1 MNTKLVEKNLTKKVS
16 KDFPEISVK
25 NEDWKYV
32 GKNIYTVKD
41 FEVGKPVKII
51 ENKNFNVDTNCFE
64 FLINKEEKNVEITD
78 IEKVKKSIIDE
89 SIKRPFDKFS
99 IEQFEKLTGGIQLN
113 IKGDFSDYYSINFQ
127 SEDTSVPYL
136 GVNVEK
142 NKSGRLLFNFGEL
155 VKGDI
160 FPTIELFLEQNA
172 SLEIIINVTS
182 KNEISLINNL
192 YAKLLND
199 ANLSVHMVS
208 TGGLFSRSRLDIDL
222 FGNGS
227 GFEIDG
233 VYFGENNQIHDTRV
247 FVNHLGKSTTS
258 NMITKGVLGDES
270 SSIFTGTIHIAE
282 GAVKTQSQQE
292 NRNIILTEKASAQSV
307 PNLEILCDDVICGH
321 GSSVGPIDETLYH
334 YVMSRGINKENAE
347 KLLIKGFFNE
357 VINEDAWDIIH
368 DEVAD
373 TLTQKYENILER
385 KSNEG

>member
-113 IKGDFSDYYSINFQ
+113 IKEDFSDYYSINFQ
-127 SEDTSVPYL
+127 SEDTAVPYL

-282 GAVKTQSQQE
+282 GAVKTESQQE

-334 YVMSRGINKENAE
+334 YVMSRGINKEDAE

>member
-113 IKGDFSDYYSINFQ
+113 IKEDFSDYYSINFQ

-282 GAVKTQSQQE
+282 GAVKTESQQE

-334 YVMSRGINKENAE
+334 YVMSRGINKEDAE

-368 DEVAD
+368 DEVAE

>member
-64 FLINKEEKNVEITD
+64 FLINKEEKNIEITD

-113 IKGDFSDYYSINFQ
+113 IKEDFSDYYSINFQ

-282 GAVKTQSQQE
+282 GAVKTESQQE

-334 YVMSRGINKENAE
+334 YVMSRVINKEDAE

>member
-64 FLINKEEKNVEITD
+64 FLVNKEEKNVEITD

-113 IKGDFSDYYSINFQ
+113 IKEDFSDYYSINFQ

-282 GAVKTQSQQE
+282 GAVKTESQQE

-334 YVMSRGINKENAE
+334 YVMSRGINKEDAE

>member
-113 IKGDFSDYYSINFQ
+113 IKEDFSDYYSINFQ
-127 SEDTSVPYL
+127 SEDTAVPYL

-282 GAVKTQSQQE
+282 GAVKTESQQE

-334 YVMSRGINKENAE
+334 YVMSRGVNKEDAE

>member
-1 MNTKLVEKNLTKKVS
+1 MNTKLVEKNLTKKIS

-41 FEVGKPVKII
+41 FEVGKPGKII

-113 IKGDFSDYYSINFQ
+113 IKEDFSDYYSINFQ

-282 GAVKTQSQQE
+282 GAVKTESQQE

-334 YVMSRGINKENAE
+334 YVMSRGINKEDAE

>member
-1 MNTKLVEKNLTKKVS
+1 MNTKLVEKNLIKKTS
-16 KDFPEISVK
+16 KDFSAVSVK
-25 NEDWKYV
+25 DEDWKYI
-32 GKNIYTVKD
+32 GKNIYTVNE
-41 FEVGKPVKII
+41 FEVGKPGKL
-51 ENKNFNVDTNCFE
+51 EKNENFNLDSNCYEFAINTN
-64 FLINKEEKNVEITD
+64 EKNIEIID
-78 IEKVKKSIIDE
+78 LEEIKKSTIDE

-99 IEQFEKLTGGIQLN
+99 VEQFEKLTGGFQLN
-113 IKGDFSDYYSINFQ
+113 ITDDFSDYFSINFQ
-127 SEDTSVPYL
+127 SEETSVPYL
-136 GVNVEK
+136 GVNMTK
-142 NKSGRLLFNFGEL
+142 NKSGKLLLNFGEL
-155 VKGDI
+155 IRGDI
-160 FPTIELFLEQNA
+160 FPIIEIFLEQNA
-172 SLEIIINVTS
+172 SLELIINVTS
-182 KNEISLINNL
+182 KNDVSIINNL

-199 ANLSVHMVS
+199 ANLSVHMIS

-222 FGNGS
+222 FGNGA

-247 FVNHLGKSTTS
+247 FVNHLGKNTTS

-282 GAVKTQSQQE
+282 GAVKTESQQE

-334 YVMSRGINKENAE
+334 YVMSRGINKEDAE

-357 VINEDAWDIIH
+357 VINEDPWDIIH

-373 TLTQKYENILER
+373 TLSEKYENILER
-385 KSNEG
+385 KSNES

>member
-64 FLINKEEKNVEITD
+64 FLINKEEKNVQITD

-113 IKGDFSDYYSINFQ
+113 IKEDFSDYYSINFQ
-127 SEDTSVPYL
+127 SKDTSVPYL

-282 GAVKTQSQQE
+282 GAVKTESQQE

-334 YVMSRGINKENAE
+334 YVMSRGINKEDAE

>member
-1 MNTKLVEKNLTKKVS
+1 MNTKLVEKNLIKKTS
-16 KDFPEISVK
+16 KDFSAVSVK
-25 NEDWKYV
+25 DEDWKYI
-32 GKNIYTVKD
+32 GKNIYTVNE
-41 FEVGKPVKII
+41 FEVGKPGKL
-51 ENKNFNVDTNCFE
+51 EKNENFNLDSNCYEFAINTN
-64 FLINKEEKNVEITD
+64 EKNIEIID
-78 IEKVKKSIIDE
+78 LEEIKKSTIDE

-99 IEQFEKLTGGIQLN
+99 VEQFEKLTGGFQLN
-113 IKGDFSDYYSINFQ
+113 IKDDFSDYFSINFQ
-127 SEDTSVPYL
+127 SEETSVPYL
-136 GVNVEK
+136 GVNMTK
-142 NKSGRLLFNFGEL
+142 NKSGKLLLNFGEL
-155 VKGDI
+155 IRGDI
-160 FPTIELFLEQNA
+160 FPIIEIFLEQNA
-172 SLEIIINVTS
+172 SLELIINVIS
-182 KNEISLINNL
+182 KNDVSIINNL

-222 FGNGS
+222 FGNGA

-282 GAVKTQSQQE
+282 GAVKTESQQE

-334 YVMSRGINKENAE
+334 YVMSRGINKEDAE

-357 VINEDAWDIIH
+357 VINEDPWDIIH
-368 DEVAD
+368 DVVAD
-373 TLTQKYENILER
+373 TLSEKYENILER
-385 KSNEG
+385 KSNES

>member
-1 MNTKLVEKNLTKKVS
+1 MNTKLVEKNLIKKTS
-16 KDFPEISVK
+16 QDFPAVSVK
-25 NEDWKYV
+25 DEDWKYI
-32 GKNIYTVKD
+32 GKNIYTVNE
-41 FEVGKPVKII
+41 FEVGKPGKL
-51 ENKNFNVDTNCFE
+51 EKNENFNLDSNCYEFAINTN
-64 FLINKEEKNVEITD
+64 EKNIEIID
-78 IEKVKKSIIDE
+78 LEEIKKSTIDE

-99 IEQFEKLTGGIQLN
+99 VEQFEKLTGGFQLN
-113 IKGDFSDYYSINFQ
+113 VKDDFSDYFSINFQ
-127 SEDTSVPYL
+127 SEETSVPYL
-136 GVNVEK
+136 GVNMTK
-142 NKSGRLLFNFGEL
+142 NKSGKLLLNFGEL
-155 VKGDI
+155 IRGDI
-160 FPTIELFLEQNA
+160 FPIIEIFLEQNA
-172 SLEIIINVTS
+172 SLELIINVTS
-182 KNEISLINNL
+182 KNDVSIINNL

-222 FGNGS
+222 FGNGA

-282 GAVKTQSQQE
+282 GAVKTESQQE

-334 YVMSRGINKENAE
+334 YVMSRGINKEDAE

-357 VINEDAWDIIH
+357 VINEDPWDIIH
-368 DEVAD
+368 DVVAD
-373 TLTQKYENILER
+373 TLSEKYENILER
-385 KSNEG
+385 KSNES